1 MGLLDFKRIPSSKLY
16 KITDNGACVTASADP
31 DPSDFFLTGY
41 NLLEEREETRDYFS
55 ESDDFDLSFIN
66 SI

>member
-1 MGLLDFKRIPSSKLY
+1 M
-16 KITDNGACVTASADP
+16 TASADP

-41 NLLEEREETRDYFS
+41 DMLEEKTEPRDYFS
-55 ESDDFDLSFIN
+55 ESDDFDLTFIQ